1 MENKVIDEIKDDNQ
15 LTLKEGK
22 YPRLCRRPHCD
33 KNGSLNVE
41 KELKIKVVKM
51 AKWEGFSGL
60 ENSEEARLREK
71 RIVRC

>member
-22 YPRLCRRPHCD
+22 YPGLCRRPHCD

-51 AKWEGFSGL
+51 AK
-60 ENSEEARLREK
+60 
-71 RIVRC
+71 